1 MPPNLPSFVR
11 LPASLLVAGC
21 LAAGATL
28 AGCGTNPYPYRIG
41 GDNDMLAARYQMA
54 TENYSKYLAEKPG
67 EPDVRAKLGLAY
79 LRNNQPIEAIENL
92 RIAGIQDPES
102 TQYIDWLA
110 EAYIAA
116 SRTDEAIRMLRT
128 NTVERG
134 GVSDWLRLGKW
145 ASTTGDNDT
154 AKLALVTA
162 AKIDRGATAA
172 PQIALHDLALKLGDK
187 PEADRRLRMAFYCDN
202 QNSDVL
208 VRMRTAGVQGGPG
221 YGFVPTERLNAGP
234 Q

>member
-1 MPPNLPSFVR
+1 MPPILPSSLR
-11 LPASLLVAGC
+11 LRDAILIAGC
-21 LAAGATL
+21 LTIALTFT
-28 AGCGTNPYPYRIG
+28 GCGTNPYPFRID

-54 TENYSKYLAEKPG
+54 TENYTKYLTEKPG

-116 SRTDEAIRMLRT
+116 GRTDEGIRMLRT

-134 GVSDWLRLGKW
+134 GVADWLRLGKW

-154 AKLALVTA
+154 AKLAFVTA
-162 AKIDRGATAA
+162 AKIDRGTTAA
-172 PQIALHDLALKLGDK
+172 PQIALHDLALRLGDK

-202 QNSDVL
+202 QNSDVI
-208 VRMRTAGVQGGPG
+208 VRMKAAGVQGGPG
-221 YGFVPTERLNAGP
+221 YGFVPTERLNTGP